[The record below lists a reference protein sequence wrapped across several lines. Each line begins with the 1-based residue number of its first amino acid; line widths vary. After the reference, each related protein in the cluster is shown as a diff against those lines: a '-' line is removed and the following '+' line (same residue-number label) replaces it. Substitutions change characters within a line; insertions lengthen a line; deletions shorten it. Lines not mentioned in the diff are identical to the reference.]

1 MFYYLHLFG
10 YNFICLFISYTLK
23 GIVIQKKTVVHASK
37 DNGLFIQS
45 VFDYSLGKVFGLLSF
60 SLVNVILS
68 TDKHDT
74 QIQLINA
81 TELSV

>member
-68 TDKHDT
+68 KDKHDT
-74 QIQLINA
+74 PQI
-81 TELSV
+81 

>member
-10 YNFICLFISYTLK
+10 YNFICLFINYTLK

-60 SLVNVILS
+60 SLVNVILLK
-68 TDKHDT
+68 DKHDT
-74 QIQLINA
+74 PQI
-81 TELSV
+81 